1 MSIINRTLWIG
12 NLEPWM
18 EYKHLVNFL
27 KELNVYPIKIIMKP
41 KNNKKRSAF
50 LEFDSYKTANYILKK
65 FNGIKFKN
73 SYIKLNWIKK
83 PNKSNTN
90 KYTVSYLILF
100 FYFIVIRWKLR

>member
-1 MSIINRTLWIG
+1 MNTLNRTLWIG
-12 NLEPWM
+12 NLEPWVD
-18 EYKHLVNFL
+18 YKYLLNYL
-27 KELNVYPIKIIMKP
+27 KELKIYPIKINMKP

-73 SYIKLNWIKK
+73 SYIKLNWIKN
-83 PNKSNTN
+83 PNKSNTK

-100 FYFIVIRWKLR
+100 YYFIVICWKLR